1 MWYTITILS
10 VICCTYL
17 PVTPLRAGNDA
28 VKGHSI
34 ECETGFI
41 LPDVPHRSCLL
52 AQAGKATAPEKK
64 ESGPDKEDR
73 KPEEGKQPGEPP
85 QQKDK
90 KPPLKDFVPS
100 EKIDADKAV
109 DFPAD
114 I

>member
-17 PVTPLRAGNDA
+17 PVTPLRAANDA

-64 ESGPDKEDR
+64 ESGLTRRIESPKRESSLENR
-73 KPEEGKQPGEPP
+73 LSNKIRNLRLKTLC
-85 QQKDK
+85 
-90 KPPLKDFVPS
+90 PLKRLML
-100 EKIDADKAV
+100 IRR
-109 DFPAD
+109 
-114 I
+114 